1 MSGIHRFSSQVI
13 DYAERLSNMA
23 DAAEG
28 KHRHRVGG
36 TTRWLLL
43 PASGAAL
50 YALLRSDSF
59 SRQAKEVVD
68 EAKTRA
74 TELPED
80 LAARVRQTTGRTA
93 GRTSGARN
101 GNGAQRSAAGS
112 RKKGSQRTTRTRKTA
127 SAGSR

>member
-1 MSGIHRFSSQVI
+1 MSGIHKFSSQVI
-13 DYAERLSNMA
+13 DYAERLSDIA

-28 KHRHRVGG
+28 KHRHSGGG
-36 TTRWLLL
+36 TARWLLL
-43 PASGAAL
+43 PVSGAAL

-80 LAARVRQTTGRTA
+80 LVSRVRQTAGRPG
-93 GRTSGARN
+93 GRTSAVRN
-101 GNGAQRSAAGS
+101 GSAAQRSSAAS
-112 RKKGSQRTTRTRKTA
+112 RKKSPRRTTRTRKTA
-127 SAGSR
+127 AAGTR